1 LEWAGENAASQDD
14 PRRSSSAH
22 PLLVDRAMAT
32 KKLPARKPVT
42 KAAAKAATKTATKT
56 PTKPRAVPA
65 KSSASKKSAADAL
78 PMPEALL
85 NATVEPDVVDVPAR
99 TVLEIEGAGA
109 PGDAAFQAALAAVY
123 GVTYTLKFARKF
135 AGRPTFRVGALE
147 GRWTAETAQ
156 THGRPPPST
165 WRWQVRLGV
174 PDDVD
179 EAEIEATIVA
189 ATTKK
194 GGKLEGSAAAERVHV
209 RRLPAARFGRLLHIG
224 PYADEP
230 ASFARLD
237 ARLAREGLAADR
249 AHLEIYLGD
258 PRRVAPAKLRT
269 VLLREITA

>member
-1 LEWAGENAASQDD
+1 MS
-14 PRRSSSAH
+14 
-22 PLLVDRAMAT
+22 
-32 KKLPARKPVT
+32 
-42 KAAAKAATKTATKT
+42 
-56 PTKPRAVPA
+56 
-65 KSSASKKSAADAL
+65 
-78 PMPEALL
+78 
-85 NATVEPDVVDVPAR
+85 ATVEPDVVDIPAR
-99 TVLEIEGAGA
+99 TVLEVEGAGA

-135 AGRPTFRVGALE
+135 AGKRTFRVGALE
-147 GRWTAETAQ
+147 GRWAAETTQ
-156 THGRPPPST
+156 TEGRPPPST

-179 EAEIEATIVA
+179 EAEVEATILA

-194 GGKLEGSAAAERVHV
+194 GGKLEGSTAAKRVHL
-209 RRLPAARFGRLLHIG
+209 RRLPAARCGRVLHVG

-237 ARLAREGLAADR
+237 ARLARLDARLATER

-269 VLLREITA
+269 VLLREITV